1 MAPALACYLPTS
13 PSLAEYVP
21 LWLSG
26 LWRSCE
32 LLAALSANAGVAFA
46 TLDYETRYRNE
57 REAGTCW
64 DSAGEEWRWLTLVTT
79 CISVLCLALRDIA
92 RNIHSRS
99 LHLPPTPIFPSST
112 LLEILLLLV
121 FPYPYMTNALHYA
134 QRYRVIGQA
143 AYWDSE
149 ICYSWAEIAYV
160 VMFLRL
166 LFLVR
171 SACRFSQYES
181 DFSYSVSQNLGFEPG
196 WQFSLQCYMHQYD
209 FGTIIFLF
217 FFQIFLFAVFVR
229 VFERPFTALSG
240 MGLDNFNTTLWLMS
254 ASSTTIGYGDFAPF
268 TYMGR
273 LLSFAVAASGQI
285 LLFGFM
291 ATARKRLELT
301 AEEMA
306 CYRELHTKR
315 RAGDLVGLAFKYK
328 MCRRNRSHGLSLVYV
343 SLIKSYIKHHRAHG
357 IKNLG
362 LHEEYRDKLKM
373 QVGHLSQY
381 LEKLNAKA
389 EELLEN

>member
-1 MAPALACYLPTS
+1 MAPALACYLPAS
-13 PSLAEYVP
+13 PSLTEFVP
-21 LWLSG
+21 LWVSG

-32 LLAALSANAGVAFA
+32 LLAALFANVGVLFA
-46 TLDYETRYRNE
+46 TLDYETRYGSS
-57 REAGTCW
+57 REAESCW
-64 DSAGEEWRWLTLVTT
+64 ELEGEEWRWLVLLTT
-79 CISVLCLALRDIA
+79 CISVLCLVLRDIG
-92 RNIHSRS
+92 RNIHFRS
-99 LHLPPTPIFPSST
+99 LHLPPTSILPSST
-112 LLEILLLLV
+112 LLEIALLLV
-121 FPYPYMTNALHYA
+121 FPYPYMADTLHYA

-149 ICYSWAEIAYV
+149 ICYTWTEVAYV
-160 VMFLRL
+160 IMFLRL

-181 DFSYSVSQNLGFEPG
+181 DFSYSVSPDLGFEPG
-196 WQFSLQCYMHQYD
+196 WQFTLQCYMHQYG
-209 FGTIIFLF
+209 FETIIFLF

-240 MGLDNFNTTLWLMS
+240 MGLENFNTSLWLMS
-254 ASSTTIGYGDFAPF
+254 VSSTTIGYGDFAPF
-268 TYMGR
+268 TYTGR
-273 LLSFAVAASGQI
+273 FLSFSVAVSGQI
-285 LLFGFM
+285 LVFGLI
-291 ATARKRLELT
+291 ATARKKLELT

-328 MCRRNRSHGLSLVYV
+328 KCRRSRKHGLTLAYIA
-343 SLIKSYIKHHRAHG
+343 LIKSYIKHHRSHE
-357 IKNLG
+357 IKNFA
-362 LHEEYRDKLKM
+362 LHEEYRDKIKQ

-389 EELLEN
+389 EELLH